1 MAGHAKVLLMAS
13 NPKGGTDGAASRIG
27 RSLRMEGTIAASGD
41 LTISGR
47 FKGTI
52 EIPSKRL
59 VVEPEGVVE
68 ADVKANQVVIRGT
81 VRGNVRGIQRAAL
94 TSSADVVGKL
104 ETHELRVEEGAVF
117 RGQVDI
123 LT

>member
-1 MAGHAKVLLMAS
+1 MAKGSSSANDGEAS
-13 NPKGGTDGAASRIG
+13 HIG
-27 RSLRMEGTIAASGD
+27 RTLRMEGSIVAKGD
-41 LTISGR
+41 LTVSGR

-52 EIPSKRL
+52 EIPSQK
-59 VVEPEGVVE
+59 VVILREGVVE
-68 ADVKANQVVIRGT
+68 ADIEANQVLIQGT
-81 VRGNVRGIQRAAL
+81 VRGNVKGLERTAL

>member
-1 MAGHAKVLLMAS
+1 
-13 NPKGGTDGAASRIG
+13 
-27 RSLRMEGTIAASGD
+27 MEGSIAAEGD
-41 LTISGR
+41 LTISGK

-52 EIPSKRL
+52 EIPSRQ
-59 VVEPEGVVE
+59 VVVQREGVVE
-68 ADVKANQVVIRGT
+68 ADIKANQVLIQGT
-81 VRGNVRGIQRAAL
+81 VRGNVKGIQRAAL

-123 LT
+123 LH

>member
-1 MAGHAKVLLMAS
+1 MAH
-13 NPKGGTDGAASRIG
+13 NPKGGTDGAGSHIG
-27 RSLRMEGTIAASGD
+27 RSLRMEGAIAASSD

-68 ADVKANQVVIRGT
+68 ADVKANQVVIQGT
-81 VRGNVRGIQRAAL
+81 VRGNVTGIQRAAL

>member
-1 MAGHAKVLLMAS
+1 MAN
-13 NPKGGTDGAASRIG
+13 NPRGRIDGEPSYIG
-27 RSLRMEGTIAASGD
+27 KSLRMEGAIAANGD

-52 EIPSKRL
+52 EIPSKR
-59 VVEPEGVVE
+59 VIVEREGVVE
-68 ADVKANQVVIRGT
+68 ADVKASQVEIQGT
-81 VRGNVRGIQRAAL
+81 VRGNVTGIKRAAL

-123 LT
+123 LS